1 MPKISRYG
9 QDEAVTGGDVLL
21 GQDSS
26 GATRTYTL
34 ASVSTFVQ
42 GEISASGTYKHTQNS
57 AAIQWT
63 VTHNLNIQD
72 HLPHVTIKSDSGT
85 YNNYEILGD
94 IRYVNENQLTI
105 NFHTA
110 QRGFA
115 FVG

>member
-9 QDEAVTGGDVLL
+9 QDQAVTGGDKLL

-26 GATRTYTL
+26 GATRTYTI
-34 ASVSTFVQ
+34 ASVSTFIQ
-42 GEISASGTYKHTQNS
+42 GEISAGATYKHTQS
-57 AAIQWT
+57 TLATQWT
-63 VTHNLNIQD
+63 VNHNLNIAD
-72 HLPHVTIKSDSGT
+72 ALPHITIKSDSGT

-94 IRYVNENQLTI
+94 IRYVNANRFTI
-105 NFHTA
+105 NFHTE